1 MLFNMD
7 DTIIKSGQLYRVVG
21 FKPYTKR
28 DGTQI
33 ELVRFVSHCADCG
46 QTFEF
51 GLPQGANDF
60 TPCRRCDKH
69 KKPGVRV
76 SKKSWVRNV
85 MPFVAQENVFD

>member
-21 FKPYTKR
+21 FRPYVKR

-51 GLPQGANDF
+51 GLPQGANAF
-60 TPCRRCDKH
+60 TPCRRCDEH
-69 KKPGVRV
+69 KKPGVPV
-76 SKKSWVRNV
+76 SKSSRFVR
-85 MPFVAQENVFD
+85 VAPAAPPASVFD